1 MAGIIKEWAVVVNG
15 KVKLCAVADRE
26 FFDLPASCDGSVK
39 AKFGNDFTLVD
50 LSEYA
55 GQNPAEGWDWNGTT
69 FSNPNQ
75 EIVTA
80 PPPAPEETPE

>member
-50 LSEYA
+50 LSEYP
-55 GQNPAEGWDWNGTT
+55 GQNPAEGWDWDGTT
-69 FSNPNQ
+69 FSF
-75 EIVTA
+75 EFDIVTA
-80 PPPAPEETPE
+80 PTPVLEETPE

>member
-1 MAGIIKEWAVVVNG
+1 MVRVTKEWAVVVDG

-26 FFDLPASCDGSVK
+26 FFDLPASYDGSVK
-39 AKFGNDFTLVD
+39 SKFGNLFTLVD

-55 GQNPAEGWDWNGTT
+55 GQNPAEGWDWDGTT

-75 EIVTA
+75 EVVTA
-80 PPPAPEETPE
+80 PPPEPTEE

>member
-1 MAGIIKEWAVVVNG
+1 MAGVVKEWAVVVDG

-26 FFDLPASCDGSVK
+26 FFDLPASYDGSVK
-39 AKFGNDFTLVD
+39 SKFGNLFTLVD

-55 GQNPAEGWDWNGTT
+55 GQNPAEGWDWDGTT

-75 EIVTA
+75 EFVTA
-80 PPPAPEETPE
+80 PLPEPTEE